1 MPATL
6 RSEAAPAASAF
17 LPTGPAAIDT
27 FPPSVSDPAWEKV
40 FTALASL
47 RINTKSVSSNPIWP
61 PKPAPPVAMA
71 DGALQL
77 PSGRRATTRPLP
89 KRADPRNPALIT
101 VRIARPWVEKT
112 VSHRRPSPGAFRQA
126 SPLHCPHTFAFASTE
141 GGMIFS
147 GPRGW
152 RGSTKEVRIL
162 PHFLHSAGDTNSS
175 VSVYREVPVVAG
187 TVLTRQG

>member
-6 RSEAAPAASAF
+6 LSEAAPAASAF
-17 LPTGPAAIDT
+17 LPTGPAAIET
-27 FPPSVSDPAWEKV
+27 FPPSVKDPAWENV

-47 RINTKSVSSNPIWP
+47 RMKTKSVSSNPIWP

-101 VRIARPWVEKT
+101 VRMARP
-112 VSHRRPSPGAFRQA
+112 
-126 SPLHCPHTFAFASTE
+126 
-141 GGMIFS
+141 
-147 GPRGW
+147 
-152 RGSTKEVRIL
+152 
-162 PHFLHSAGDTNSS
+162 
-175 VSVYREVPVVAG
+175 
-187 TVLTRQG
+187 